1 MQLAEEKSQGGH
13 CAPLIDMRKKTPYK
27 KKPIEIWNQPNR
39 VNFTV
44 HFVFDIGRNGHPI
57 KCQIPVKL
65 ANVNLVGIEPG
76 ELESVV
82 VNVAD
87 DRCDYMSLI
96 LGDSPQ

>member
-1 MQLAEEKSQGGH
+1 M
-13 CAPLIDMRKKTPYK
+13 PY
-27 KKPIEIWNQPNR
+27 IEIWHQPNR

-65 ANVNLVGIEPG
+65 ADVNLVGIEPG
-76 ELESVV
+76 ELERVV

-87 DRCDYMSLI
+87 DRGNNMSLI
-96 LGDSPQ
+96 LSDSPQ

>member
-1 MQLAEEKSQGGH
+1 MDLREKNALQ
-13 CAPLIDMRKKTPYK
+13 KE
-27 KKPIEIWNQPNR
+27 PIEIWHQPNR

-65 ANVNLVGIEPG
+65 ADVNLVGIEPG
-76 ELESVV
+76 ELERVV
-82 VNVAD
+82 INVAD
-87 DRCDYMSLI
+87 DRGNNMSLI